1 MNDFLSEVFNLDAA
15 WSWVLTLIGVT
26 GFYFAGKKKWWC
38 WYINI
43 ANQIF
48 WVAYSL
54 ITEQWGFLLGCA
66 IYSWVFGRNA
76 IEWTR
81 DHFSKN
87 HIEPLAP
94 IGRIVNVWDSD
105 EGISIKAE
113 LNDNGI
119 QILEMSEPKS
129 TVEHSLHFYPAGFC
143 WQIVDGLLCGKEE
156 CEEVH
161 MVKGGHDFL
170 REAPYLRPTKD

>member
-1 MNDFLSEVFNLDAA
+1 MNDFLSEVFNPDAV
-15 WSWVLTLIGVT
+15 WSWLLTLIGVT

-43 ANQIF
+43 ANQAL

-81 DHFSKN
+81 EHFTRSPSKALQ
-87 HIEPLAP
+87 EFGDQV
-94 IGRIVNVWDSD
+94 IGNIVNIWDSD
-105 EGISIKAE
+105 EGFRVV
-113 LNDNGI
+113 
-119 QILEMSEPKS
+119 EMSEP
-129 TVEHSLHFYPAGFC
+129 HPHFYPAGYC
-143 WQIVDGLLCGKEE
+143 WQIVDGLLCGREE
-156 CEEVH
+156 CDEVH
-161 MVKGGHDFL
+161 MIKGGHDFL
-170 REAPYLRPTKD
+170 REAPYIRPAKD